1 MDCEL
6 RRNDADDLIRDH
18 ANLDFDTI
26 ELQRVLS
33 AVDEPSKPH
42 TLKALKHNNATAV
55 GVYRDRD
62 ESAQ

>member
-1 MDCEL
+1 MHCEL
-6 RRNDADDLIRDH
+6 RRDDADDLIRDN

-26 ELQRVLS
+26 ELQRVPS

-42 TLKALKHNNATAV
+42 TLKALKHNATAV
-55 GVYRDRD
+55 GVYRNRD